1 MCKGS
6 SKRTFSAA
14 YSAGLS
20 PCDSQDGQTIGLFGQ
35 EVVPANHFRAPVSD
49 KGTKTNGTCG
59 RNCIAS
65 SASVILARCLAN
77 KLQAATDL
85 AGSTEYHLTWKQ
97 SVMPSQRV
105 IYRLRASARR
115 TFGNVCGGW
124 PTPNIPN
131 RGAESR
137 ESKRK
142 RGSGGVDLQTVAQL
156 AGWPTPR
163 AEQDNGTLEA
173 HLKWKAKWGG
183 ANVSSLPIAAQLAG
197 WTTPQ
202 AHDTTPR
209 GAGNRANPKGGGAC
223 LAWDARGVT
232 PSPSPAPTG
241 NLAGSVLNPAFSLWL
256 QGYPAE
262 WASCGE
268 RAMRSSRK

>member
-1 MCKGS
+1 MKSPTTTSATS
-6 SKRTFSAA
+6 SPASE
-14 YSAGLS
+14 AGRS
-20 PCDSQDGQTIGLFGQ
+20 PCDSQDGTGLFGQ
-35 EVVPANHFRAPVSD
+35 RVVPANHFRAPVSD

-115 TFGNVCGGW
+115 TFGNVCG
-124 PTPNIPN
+124 
-131 RGAESR
+131 
-137 ESKRK
+137 
-142 RGSGGVDLQTVAQL
+142 
-156 AGWPTPR
+156 GWPTPR